1 MSDGDVIRQK
11 VAELEEKKSELRNK
25 RNERAV
31 AAQRKAG
38 KMTVRERIDA
48 FVDPGTFLE
57 IDMFAKG
64 LGREFGAD
72 KFDLPGDGIVI
83 GVGKI
88 NGRETAIFAGDYT
101 CMAGTFGEMHGRKM
115 NKMFEFALKHQI
127 PIVGINDCA
136 GARLQENMGPLS
148 QYGRLFYLNSIASGV
163 VPQISLLHGPVA
175 GGQAYSPGLMDFL
188 FMVKDM
194 GYTFIAGPPLVEAMT
209 GEKATADELG
219 GWEVHSKVSGVCHVV
234 AEDEQ
239 DSFARARQLL
249 SYLPQNNRQDPPYV
263 ETGDPVD
270 RESERLYDLIPA
282 RRERVYDMH
291 KILSEV
297 VDNGELFEIHKD
309 YHPNM
314 IVAFARLGGH
324 TVGIVANNPIY
335 KGGVVTTQA
344 AEKAARFKLFCDA
357 FNIPILNVVDTPGY
371 MIGSEQERLG
381 IIYRGAKLLY
391 ATSCATVP
399 QITLY
404 VGKGYA
410 GGYLT
415 MGSKDFDVDY
425 VFAWPTAEL
434 GLVGPKGTVN
444 VVGRKTIRKA
454 GDEAEARGED
464 RKAAEAAKRAELED
478 EFRKTYLSVYYPAG
492 LQYVDDVI
500 DPKKTRP
507 TLILAYETLRGKKK
521 ELPWRKH
528 GNIPL

>member
-1 MSDGDVIRQK
+1 MKDADIIKQR
-11 VAELEEKKSELRNK
+11 VAELEEKKAELRAGGPEKARK
-25 RNERAV
+25 RQKE
-31 AAQRKAG
+31 AG
-38 KMTVRERIDA
+38 KMLVRERLEA
-48 FVDPGTFLE
+48 FLDPDSFLE
-57 IDMFAKG
+57 IDLFAKG

-72 KFDLPGDGIVI
+72 KFNLPADGIVT
-83 GVGKI
+83 GVGKV
-88 NGRETAIFAGDYT
+88 NGREVAVFAADYT

-163 VPQISLLHGPVA
+163 IPQISLLHGPVA

-209 GEKATADELG
+209 GEKSTPDELG
-219 GWEVHSKVSGVCHVV
+219 GWEVHAKVSGVCHVV
-234 AEDEQ
+234 AEDEL
-239 DSFARARQLL
+239 DSFRKARKLL
-249 SYLPQNNRQDPPYV
+249 SYLPQNCHEQPPF
-263 ETGDPVD
+263 EDTGDPVD
-270 RESERLYDLIPA
+270 RESEKLYEIIPA
-282 RRERVYDMH
+282 RREMPYDMH
-291 KILSEV
+291 KILREI
-297 VDNGELFEIHKD
+297 VDNGELFEIHKY

-314 IVAFARLGGH
+314 ICAFARLGGH
-324 TVGIVANNPIY
+324 TVGIVANNPLHKAGAI
-335 KGGVVTTQA
+335 TTQA

-357 FNIPILNVVDTPGY
+357 FNIPILNVVDTPAY
-371 MIGSEQERLG
+371 MIGKEQERLG

-404 VGKGYA
+404 VGKAYA

-425 VFAWPTAEL
+425 VFAWPTAEI

-444 VVGRKTIRKA
+444 VVGRKAIKAA

-464 RKAAEAAKRAELED
+464 RAKAEAAKRRELEE

-492 LQYVDDVI
+492 LQHIDDII

-507 TLILAYETLRGKKK
+507 VLIRAFESIRGKRK